1 MNLTKNKGIMSNQ
14 EILNTINFLLN
25 INEDVYWSNSNYQV
39 KKDTNNELIVVCSIN
54 GYTTPL
60 TNCDLKKCGTH
71 KWAIR
76 ENSLYNFNLIK

>member
-1 MNLTKNKGIMSNQ
+1 MSNKN
-14 EILNTINFLLN
+14 ILKTINFLLN

-39 KKDTNNELIVVCSIN
+39 KKDTNNNLIVVCTKN

-60 TNCDLKKCGTH
+60 ENSDLKDCGTH

-76 ENSLYNFNLIK
+76 ENDLYDFKLI